1 MSGLEKEE
9 VLHRTK
15 GMSDE
20 EQRLTARLLP
30 DELLWEELQR
40 RYSTQNAMLKRIKG
54 IMIGEKE

>member
-1 MSGLEKEE
+1 MIDLEKEE

-30 DELLWEELQR
+30 DELLWKNCNEDIQHR
-40 RYSTQNAMLKRIKG
+40 TQC
-54 IMIGEKE
+54 